1 MVITMA
7 DGNRHDSPLGL
18 ATLYRGREIFGLP
31 IQTATLDAA
40 HDVIGYYRLATLRWD
55 MALVM
60 PLNQRNQDHS
70 RFAGSIRLDGS
81 IPICP
86 AGRPMTRWGF
96 CPDRLRIKWR
106 CPLAAA
112 TKTPDVT
119 TCPHFGQDCSGS
131 AYGRVVYTYPRTT
144 IACTPASPGTAT
156 FGNFMLTLAPAL
168 NAQSSASTTFISS
181 RPALLAATDGSSASL
196 SRPCVSTST
205 PGYTMPPDDSLN
217 T

>member
-1 MVITMA
+1 MTVPSGSRRSI
-7 DGNRHDSPLGL
+7 G
-18 ATLYRGREIFGLP
+18 GREIFGLP

-112 TKTPDVT
+112 TKTPRRDHLSALWPGLLWFSLWARRLYLSQGQLSLAH
-119 TCPHFGQDCSGS
+119 PHPQGQ
-131 AYGRVVYTYPRTT
+131 RPL
-144 IACTPASPGTAT
+144 AT
-156 FGNFMLTLAPAL
+156 
-168 NAQSSASTTFISS
+168 S
-181 RPALLAATDGSSASL
+181 
-196 SRPCVSTST
+196 C
-205 PGYTMPPDDSLN
+205 
-217 T
+217 